1 MIAMTAVYVAGVIS
15 GIVLV
20 VIALAGWVR
29 DARKKILDKQAADRK
44 SVV

>member
-1 MIAMTAVYVAGVIS
+1 MIAMTAIYVAGVIS

-29 DARKKILDKQAADRK
+29 DARKKILDNYKIHR
-44 SVV
+44 